1 MRNRQ
6 VTSDC
11 KMKIAH
17 VKMNE
22 IEFAGVLDYHFT
34 SDGILAPLVFTK
46 GLPAGRNEPCAGD
59 GVSTAKQSHF
69 VARSNQF
76 FSKIRNDS
84 LRPPITFWRR
94 AFMKRCYL
102 RNSHQMI
109 PLFSR
114 CELSAVA
121 RNDSRL

>member
-22 IEFAGVLDYHFT
+22 IEFAGVLDYVVYQYHFT
-34 SDGILAPLVFTK
+34 GDGILAPLVFTK

-69 VARSNQF
+69 VARSNHLQ
-76 FSKIRNDS
+76 
-84 LRPPITFWRR
+84 
-94 AFMKRCYL
+94 
-102 RNSHQMI
+102 
-109 PLFSR
+109 
-114 CELSAVA
+114 
-121 RNDSRL
+121 